1 MQELIAITQN
11 ALQSQSW
18 KMKAQGA
25 AAMASIAKQQT
36 GSLVPPHLGMILNAL
51 LQGIAGRT
59 WAGKE
64 ELLKAVASVVTAC
77 SAELRKSV
85 PDQPSIDTIIQ
96 VMLKECHKE
105 NLRYKMVALKCIA
118 NILRET
124 KEDFFQDLVD
134 ILFPVIKKSTA
145 TGSSRKE
152 DNEEEEEEPREKELR
167 MEYLLCA
174 FDTLGKA
181 WPRTPETQTRYQV
194 ELCHLMCERLKLSTW
209 KVQLG
214 VLQAMNTYFQGLLL
228 LSQGNKDTSALSEI
242 LKDTFSALT
251 FPLENKS
258 YSSVRAEAL
267 SILELLFKK
276 LEETNQWATL
286 TSEKRDVI
294 LKALTSMESDNRPE
308 LKDRASVLKKCL
320 ASVP

>member
-1 MQELIAITQN
+1 
-11 ALQSQSW
+11 
-18 KMKAQGA
+18 
-25 AAMASIAKQQT
+25 MASIAKQQT

-59 WAGKE
+59 WTGKE
-64 ELLKAVASVVTAC
+64 ELLKAVDSVVTAC
-77 SAELRKSV
+77 SPELQKSV
-85 PDQPSIDTIIQ
+85 PDQPSIDAIIQ

-105 NLRYKMVALKCIA
+105 NLRYKIVALKSIA
-118 NILRET
+118 NILQAT
-124 KEDFFQDLVD
+124 KEDCFQDMVD

-145 TGSSRKE
+145 IGSSRKE
-152 DNEEEEEEPREKELR
+152 DDEEEEEEREKELR

-181 WPRTPETQTRYQV
+181 WPRTPETQARYRV

-228 LSQGNKDTSALSEI
+228 LSQDNKDTSALSEI
-242 LKDTFSALT
+242 LKDTCSALT

-258 YSSVRAEAL
+258 YSSVRTEAL

-286 TSEKRDVI
+286 TPEKRDII
-294 LKALTSMESDNRPE
+294 LKSLTSMESDNRPE
-308 LKDRASVLKKCL
+308 LKDKASDLKKRL